1 MATKKILLTK
11 EWLTKL
17 EEELKHLKDVSRVEI
32 SEKLKEA
39 ISFWDL
45 SENSEYEDARNEQA
59 QVEKRIIDLEEQL
72 KNSEVIDENDK
83 TVKKWKIKIGSIVK
97 IENTENKEKEEYK
110 IVGITET
117 DILSNPKK
125 ISNESPVGK
134 QLMWNEKGN
143 IIKVSAPGWK
153 FEYKILEVK

>member
-11 EWLTKL
+11 EGLHKL
-17 EEELKHLKDVSRVEI
+17 EQELEYLKNEKRVEI

-45 SENSEYEDARNEQA
+45 SENSEYEEARNEQA
-59 QVEKRIIDLEEQL
+59 QVEKRIMDLEEQL
-72 KNSEVIDENDK
+72 KNVEVIDEKNA
-83 TVKKWKIKIGSIVK
+83 KKDDKIKIGSIVT
-97 IENTENKEKEEYK
+97 IENVETKEKDDYK

-117 DILSNPKK
+117 DILAKPKK

-134 QLMWNEKGN
+134 ALIWKKKWAT
-143 IIKVSAPGWK
+143 IKVTAPWGK
-153 FEYKILEVK
+153 FEYKILNVK

>member
-1 MATKKILLTK
+1 MATKKILVTK
-11 EWLTKL
+11 EWLAKL

-72 KNSEVIDENDK
+72 KNSEVIDENSK
-83 TVKKWKIKIGSIVK
+83 WTVKWKIKISSVVK
-97 IENTENKEKEEYK
+97 IENTESKEKEEYK

-117 DILSNPKK
+117 DILANPKK

-134 QLMWNEKGN
+134 QLMWKKKWD
-143 IIKVSAPGWK
+143 IIKVSTPGWK
-153 FEYKILEVK
+153 FEYKISDVK